1 MGKKHVDIDNLIN
14 KGRKAKFSVLKMQ
27 QKSKEKTAGTYLK
40 LFDSIVKSIILYACG
55 CWGNPL
61 KNDTFANK
69 IEKFYLELL
78 K

>member
-14 KGRKAKFSVLKMQ
+14 KGRKAKFSVLKML
-27 QKSKEKTAGTYLK
+27 QKSKGKTGDTYLN

-55 CWGNPL
+55 CWKNSL
-61 KNDTFANK
+61 KNDTFTNK